1 MKVYADN
8 AATTKMS
15 NTAIEAMLPYMDKI
29 YANPSSLHT
38 LGQQAKE
45 ELDAVYQ
52 RVVDIDFIERK
63 YNQLGHLMNLLSKLD
78 DLKSHDGALYFK
90 TDADRLFGDDS
101 ETRKNVRDPYL
112 QRVYKSELEDES
124 IAFYKSETPKCMLE
138 GISHP
143 VLIAS
148 HIKPYKDS
156 NSEEAFD
163 VNNGLLLSK
172 NTDSLFDLGY
182 ITFNNDGTICP
193 SRVLSNDVIEHIT
206 QFRLNEHF
214 INEKRLDYMAYHR
227 AQVFEKRYN
236 SYLAK
241 KYIFEAM

>member
-1 MKVYADN
+1 
-8 AATTKMS
+8 
-15 NTAIEAMLPYMDKI
+15 
-29 YANPSSLHT
+29 
-38 LGQQAKE
+38 
-45 ELDAVYQ
+45 
-52 RVVDIDFIERK
+52 
-63 YNQLGHLMNLLSKLD
+63 
-78 DLKSHDGALYFK
+78 
-90 TDADRLFGDDS
+90 
-101 ETRKNVRDPYL
+101 
-112 QRVYKSELEDES
+112 
-124 IAFYKSETPKCMLE
+124 MLE

-193 SRVLSNDVIEHIT
+193 SKVLSNDVIEHIT

-241 KYIFEAM
+241 KYIFEAV